1 MKMINTM
8 KTQIP
13 FFIKIIAHFFLH
25 CNMPTFIISLLFLLV
40 SMGCFSQTEPS
51 IPKTYNIFK
60 TTKAPTI
67 DGKIG
72 RGEWKNARWTDE
84 FVDISDSINPIPKFK
99 TKCKMLWDDEYLY
112 IAAYLEEPDL
122 WATLKNHDNIIYNDN
137 DFEVFIDP
145 GNDASNYFEI
155 EINALGTVMD
165 LFMLRTYKRGGPVD
179 MKWNTVGMKSAV
191 YLKGTL
197 NDNTD
202 KDKYWTIEMAIPYS
216 CLERPNR
223 ISRPSVGATWRINF
237 SRVQWQSIPSG
248 TTYTKKKTPEG
259 KRIPEYNWVWTPQ
272 GRIDMHI
279 PEKWGYLNFKDH
291 KK

>member
-1 MKMINTM
+1 MQKFIVATFLV
-8 KTQIP
+8 IS
-13 FFIKIIAHFFLH
+13 FFNAFSQDK
-25 CNMPTFIISLLFLLV
+25 ISL
-40 SMGCFSQTEPS
+40 
-51 IPKTYNIFK
+51 PKSYDIYK
-60 TTKAPTI
+60 TSKPIII

-72 RGEWKNARWTDE
+72 NREWRDAIWTDE
-84 FVDISDSINPIPKFK
+84 FVDISDSINPTPKYK
-99 TKCKMLWDDEYLY
+99 TKCRMLWDEEYLY

-191 YLKGTL
+191 RLKGTL
-197 NDNTD
+197 NNNTD

-216 CLERPNR
+216 CLQRPNR
-223 ISRPSVGATWRINF
+223 VSQPAVGATWRINF
-237 SRVQWQSIPSG
+237 SRVQWQTVPSG
-248 TTYTKKKTPEG
+248 ISYEKKKNENG
-259 KRIPEYNWVWTPQ
+259 RRLPEYNWVWTPQ
-272 GRIDMHI
+272 GKIDMHI
-279 PEKWGYLNFKDH
+279 PEKWGYLRFRDI